1 MCGIAGIISNNPTL
15 VQYNTLQLMGNALQH
30 RGPDGEGFWI
40 NTTHTVGFAHR
51 RLSVIDLT
59 EQAAQPMHYKK
70 KYTITFNGEI
80 YNYIELREDLKKQGY
95 HFTTESDTEVLLALY
110 DCYNDD
116 CVHYLEGMF
125 AFAIWNEAYK
135 ELFIA
140 RDRLGEKP
148 LYYFFDGK
156 QLLFASE
163 MKALW
168 AAKLPKQ
175 INNEILLG
183 YLTAGFTSNP
193 NNAEATFY
201 SNIKKL
207 PAAHAL
213 LYSTASNEVSTYCY
227 WQVKKQPTK
236 YLLSEKNAVEQ
247 FTELFNQSVQKRLR
261 SDVTVGTSLSGGLDS
276 SSIVASILKLTTQTS
291 KLKTFSAVFPGFE
304 KDESEYIQK
313 VVQKFDVQNFTVT
326 PTANDFVNDFEK
338 LLYHQE
344 EPFQSAS
351 IYAQFKVYELAKQ
364 NNVTVLLDGQGAD
377 ETLAGYTKY
386 YHWYWQELLS
396 NLKFGELSKEKNAAQ
411 QNGNKIQW
419 GINNYAATFL
429 PKFAAKKLQQ
439 QLTQTVQNSTLLT
452 QDFIQNSFN
461 KNNLEKPVIHQL
473 NDVLQYNTFKNGL
486 EDLLR
491 YADRNSMAHGC
502 EVRLPFL
509 SHELVEFVFSLPAS
523 FKIQNGFTK
532 HLLRIAMNNY
542 LPKEIVWRKDKVGFE
557 PPQQQWM
564 QHKQIQEQLVAAKE
578 TLVANGIINKESLQ
592 QNHQA
597 LGAHDANNI
606 NWLLLCS
613 NQLFK

>member
-1 MCGIAGIISNNPTL
+1 MLLNN
-15 VQYNTLQLMGNALQH
+15 
-30 RGPDGEGFWI
+30 
-40 NTTHTVGFAHR
+40 
-51 RLSVIDLT
+51 
-59 EQAAQPMHYKK
+59 
-70 KYTITFNGEI
+70 
-80 YNYIELREDLKKQGY
+80 
-95 HFTTESDTEVLLALY
+95 
-110 DCYNDD
+110 
-116 CVHYLEGMF
+116 
-125 AFAIWNEAYK
+125 
-135 ELFIA
+135 
-140 RDRLGEKP
+140 
-148 LYYFFDGK
+148 
-156 QLLFASE
+156 
-163 MKALW
+163 
-168 AAKLPKQ
+168 
-175 INNEILLG
+175 
-183 YLTAGFTSNP
+183 
-193 NNAEATFY
+193 
-201 SNIKKL
+201 
-207 PAAHAL
+207 
-213 LYSTASNEVSTYCY
+213 
-227 WQVKKQPTK
+227 
-236 YLLSEKNAVEQ
+236 

-461 KNNLEKPVIHQL
+461 KNNFEKPVIHQL

-509 SHELVEFVFSLPAS
+509 NHELVEFIFSLPAS
-523 FKIQNGFTK
+523 FKIQDGFTK
-532 HLLRIAMNNY
+532 HLLRTAMNAH

-564 QHKQIQEQLVAAKE
+564 QHKQMQEQLVAAKE
-578 TLVANGIINKESLQ
+578 TLVTNGIINKESLQ
-592 QNHQA
+592 QNYQA

-606 NWLLLCS
+606 NWWLLCS